1 MIFIRFARFINKY
14 LVLPKFIFWIN
25 MNYSIS
31 EENYIK
37 AVYHLAT
44 HGQAA
49 STTAIAEHL
58 QTKASS
64 VTDMLQKLA
73 DKDLVTYIK
82 YRGVQLTDSGHR
94 EALKTVRKHR
104 LWEAFLVNKLGFGW
118 DEVHDIAE
126 QLEHIQS
133 PKLVEHLARYLGNPK
148 FDPHGD
154 PIPDAH
160 GKLPEN
166 DVIPLALCQSGEDVV
181 LQRVADGNPDFLQY
195 LERHSLGLGERIRI
209 KEKFSFDNS
218 LEIERADHSTLTLSE
233 TVSNRLFVSTL

>member
-1 MIFIRFARFINKY
+1 
-14 LVLPKFIFWIN
+14 

-37 AVYHLAT
+37 AVYHLAS
-44 HGQAA
+44 HGQTA

-73 DKDLVTYIK
+73 DKDLVNYIK
-82 YRGVQLTDSGHR
+82 YRGVQLTASGQR
-94 EALKTVRKHR
+94 EALKTLRKHR
-104 LWEAFLVNKLGFGW
+104 LWEVFLVEKLGFGW
-118 DEVHDIAE
+118 DEVHEVAE

-133 PKLVEHLARYLGNPK
+133 AKLVERLANFLDSPQ

-154 PIPDAH
+154 PIPDAN
-160 GKLPEN
+160 GKLPKN
-166 DVIPLALCQSGEDVV
+166 DEKPLSLCQSGEAVV
-181 LQRVADGNPDFLQY
+181 LKRVSDGNPDFLQY
-195 LERHSLGLGERIRI
+195 LERQSLILGERMVI

-218 LEIERADHSTLTLSE
+218 LEIERMDQSRITLSE
-233 TVSNRLFVSTL
+233 TVANHLFVSLI

>member
-1 MIFIRFARFINKY
+1 
-14 LVLPKFIFWIN
+14 
-25 MNYSIS
+25 MNYSVS

-37 AVYHLAT
+37 AIYHLASE
-44 HGQAA
+44 GQTA

-58 QTKASS
+58 QTKAST

-73 DKDLVTYIK
+73 DKGLASYVK
-82 YRGVQLTDSGHR
+82 YRGVQLSESGHR
-94 EALKTVRKHR
+94 EALKTLRKHR
-104 LWEAFLVNKLGFGW
+104 LWEVFLVEKLGFGW
-118 DEVHDIAE
+118 DEVHEVAE

-133 PKLVEHLARYLGNPK
+133 AKLVEKLAAHLGNPT

-154 PIPDAH
+154 PIPDAN
-160 GKLPEN
+160 GRLPEN
-166 DVIPLALCQSGEDVV
+166 DEKPLALCQSGEAVV

-195 LERHSLGLGERIRI
+195 LERHAIGLGERIVV

-218 LEIERADHSTLTLSE
+218 LEIERTDQSTLTLSE

>member
-1 MIFIRFARFINKY
+1 
-14 LVLPKFIFWIN
+14 

-37 AVYHLAT
+37 AIYHLIAQ
-44 HGQAA
+44 GQTA

-73 DKDLVTYIK
+73 DKDLVNYIK
-82 YRGVQLTDSGHR
+82 YRGVQLTASGQR

-104 LWEAFLVNKLGFGW
+104 LWEVFLVEKLGFGW
-118 DEVHDIAE
+118 DEVHEVAE

-133 PKLVEHLARYLGNPK
+133 AKLVERLAIFLDSPQ

-154 PIPDAH
+154 PIPDAN
-160 GKLPEN
+160 GRLPKN
-166 DVIPLALCQSGEDVV
+166 DEKPLSLCQSGEAVV
-181 LQRVADGNPDFLQY
+181 LKRVSDGNPDFLQY
-195 LERHSLGLGERIRI
+195 LERQSLILGERMVI

-218 LEIERADHSTLTLSE
+218 LEIERMDQSRITLSE
-233 TVSNRLFVSTL
+233 TVANHLFVSLI